1 MTECY
6 FKNIKKKIK
15 WQTFMKKEKLPCSLT
30 ISSIHGMHFS
40 VAIYKANSRIDDGE
54 KNNQKSIFINPSDLV
69 HHSVSY

>member
-1 MTECY
+1 
-6 FKNIKKKIK
+6 
-15 WQTFMKKEKLPCSLT
+15 MKKEKLPCSLT